1 MATIKV
7 TGKVQKHLGDKG
19 FVLAEPI
26 RKQTDGVWETIGNR
40 YFSVWFRELPAVNA
54 EVEVVGSFSAKLE
67 EYQGKTQLKQTINA
81 SSVAPYTTKVMG
93 QAFSAESAKESARI
107 AQEVV
112 KSADDELPF

>member
-7 TGKVQKHLGDKG
+7 TGKVQKLLGDKG
-19 FVLAEPI
+19 FVLAEPV

-40 YFSVWFRELPAVNA
+40 YFTVWFRELPAVNA

-81 SSVAPYTTKVMG
+81 TTVAPATMK
-93 QAFSAESAKESARI
+93 AFAQTFNTETAKESARI

-112 KSADDELPF
+112 KSAEDELPF